1 MGHYA
6 MATRERIAARKAAAG
21 SAAPTSSKK
30 IERGGAIFAWT
41 EAEKERIARE
51 SLLMMANDG
60 TLSRLE
66 ALRKAVGKLPPNRRK
81 IVKDMAHSSWI
92 LPYWD
97 RFAAEKDALNQA
109 AGLFDVAA
117 PQPIVETA
125 EAEAEGVDI
134 DGPARPL
141 ELVVTGAEAPVEP
154 EPEEA
159 KTAATHARM
168 AKARAAFQA
177 KKAAGEVTYVKWK
190 DGERRTVAKAFVK
203 LRHDFPDMKDRAAL
217 VKAMEYSL
225 PDNRQKTITSFPV
238 EYKTWLRECIE
249 IVTAE
254 VEIERQMNE
263 AAAREAAEVEAKER
277 EEREA
282 AERVEAERKK
292 QIEEINNSALELA
305 ESAAAEARATA
316 IEQYRAN
323 APLEELIG
331 VVARRLAGALL
342 APLVDEFRNAIASGL
357 ASVRAPQTVGV
368 PVKPAPRERLPLV
381 GVAGLIRQQAQ
392 QLERDYAG
400 QCAFVFGGDTDGTGA
415 HGVSSKFAQCDLV
428 LLMADYVSHDVR
440 GKVQNF
446 APGFVPL
453 RGSLSSAR
461 VNIDKWLA
469 GETRLVA

>member
-6 MATRERIAARKAAAG
+6 MATRERRIANHKKPEGYVKPTTASRREKEAG
-21 SAAPTSSKK
+21 
-30 IERGGAIFAWT
+30 IFHWN
-41 EAEKERIARE
+41 EAEKEQIARD
-51 SLLMMANDG
+51 SLLMLANDG
-60 TLSRLE
+60 TLSRLD
-66 ALRKAVGKLPPNRRK
+66 ALRIAVKKLPPSRRK
-81 IVKDMAHSSWI
+81 VVKDMAHSSWI

-109 AGLFDVAA
+109 AGLFDTPA

-125 EAEAEGVDI
+125 EAEAEGVNI
-134 DGPARPL
+134 DGPPRPL
-141 ELVVTGAEAPVEP
+141 ELVVTGAEAPVEG
-154 EPEEA
+154 A
-159 KTAATHARM
+159 KLTSAERM

-177 KKAAGEVTYVKWK
+177 KRAAGEVQYVKWK
-190 DGERRTVAKAFVK
+190 DSERRTVAKAYVK
-203 LRHDFPDMKDRAAL
+203 LRADFPDMKPRAAL
-217 VKAMEYSL
+217 VRAMEYSL
-225 PDNRQKTITSFPV
+225 PDNRQKNISSFPV
-238 EYKTWLRECIE
+238 EAKTWLTECISLVE
-249 IVTAE
+249 AE

-263 AAAREAAEVEAKER
+263 ATERERAEIEAKER

-282 AERVEAERKK
+282 IERSEAERKK
-292 QIEEINNSALELA
+292 QIEDINNSALELA
-305 ESAAAEARATA
+305 ESAAAEARETA
-316 IEQYRAN
+316 ITQYRAN

-368 PVKPAPRERLPLV
+368 PVKPAPRERLPVV

-392 QLERDYAG
+392 QLERDYKG
-400 QCAFVFGGDTDGTGA
+400 QCEFVFGGDTDGTGA
-415 HGVSSKFAQCDLV
+415 HGVSSKFAACDLV

-440 GKVQNF
+440 GKVQNY

-461 VNIDKWLA
+461 TNIDKWLA